1 MKEQILKPKKE
12 FVQEQLNIEKLTPPL
27 QWDGIMRAMDKYAEH
42 YLEAKTRWIPVSERL
57 PEIREKGYDVLA
69 KNDTD
74 YAALIICSRL
84 DIKVLVEIFTHW
96 KEII

>member
-42 YLEAKTRWIPVSERL
+42 YLEEKTRWKSTSEEIPFNKWLIV
-57 PEIREKGYDVLA
+57 
-69 KNDTD
+69 KNADT
-74 YAALIICSRL
+74 YAAVRMAG
-84 DIKVLVEIFTHW
+84 EIDLKFIRANFTHW